1 VKPHSI
7 GVKLGN
13 QPVDAFAFLWIGCG
27 LQKCPVRLD
36 LLVDVYAGF
45 THSSTPR
52 AVYILSSRFK
62 SARNSGGGS
71 SGGKYVA
78 SD

>member
-1 VKPHSI
+1 M
-7 GVKLGN
+7 
-13 QPVDAFAFLWIGCG
+13 
-27 LQKCPVRLD
+27 
-36 LLVDVYAGF
+36 
-45 THSSTPR
+45 STQDSHIQAAR
-52 AVYILSSRFK
+52 AAYILSSRFK

>member
-1 VKPHSI
+1 
-7 GVKLGN
+7 
-13 QPVDAFAFLWIGCG
+13 
-27 LQKCPVRLD
+27 VRLD